1 MGMQIPFLD
10 YKAVNAPYF
19 EELEKAIKRVVR
31 SGWYVLGPEVDAFE
45 DELADYCGSKHCV
58 GVSSGLD
65 ALILIL
71 EAWKELGKLALGD
84 EVIVPANTYIASI
97 LAISKVGLTPV
108 LVEPDL
114 DSYNISPAEIKK
126 AITSRTRVILPVHL
140 YGQCADM
147 NAINALAKQ
156 HALLVMEDAAQ
167 AQGALYE
174 KSRAGSLGDAAAHS
188 FYPGKNLGA
197 IGEAGAV
204 TTDDPELAE
213 MIIKLRNYGSEKK
226 YHNQVKGLNN
236 RIDEIQ
242 AAILRVKLPYI
253 DRDNALRCKV
263 AETYLERI
271 NHPMVSLPIGQNN
284 SWPCWHLFVI
294 RVPSRECWVKY
305 LKDKGVETSIHYPI
319 PPHKQPAYSEWSHL
333 RYPITEKI
341 HDEVLSL
348 PISPA
353 HTVDEAQYVAKMIN
367 AF

>member
-1 MGMQIPFLD
+1 VDKIPFLD
-10 YKAVNAPYF
+10 YQAVNAPYF
-19 EELEKAIKRVVR
+19 EEIQEAMMRVVH
-31 SGWYVLGPEVDAFE
+31 SGWYVLGPEVKAFE
-45 DELADYCGSKHCV
+45 NELASYCRTQRSV

-71 EAWKELGKLALGD
+71 EAWKEMGKLIEGD

-97 LAISKVGLTPV
+97 LAISKARLTPV
-108 LVEPDL
+108 LVEPEL
-114 DSYNISPAEIKK
+114 DSYNISPEEIEK
-126 AITSRTRVILPVHL
+126 AITSKTKVILTVHL

-147 NAINALAKQ
+147 DAINAIAN
-156 HALLVMEDAAQ
+156 HHSLLVMEDAAQ
-167 AQGALYE
+167 ALGATY
-174 KSRAGSLGDAAAHS
+174 KDRKAGALGDAAAHS

-197 IGEAGAV
+197 IGEGGAV
-204 TTDDPELAE
+204 TTNDSELAD
-213 MIIKLRNYGSEKK
+213 MVAKLRNYGSEKK

-236 RIDEIQ
+236 RIDELQ

-263 AETYLERI
+263 AETYLEKI
-271 NHPMVSLPIGQNN
+271 NHSMVSLPIVQNN

-294 RVPSRECWVKY
+294 RVASRTCWVKY
-305 LKDKGVETSIHYPI
+305 LKDKGIETSIHYPI

-333 RYPITEKI
+333 HYPITEKI
-341 HDEVLSL
+341 HEEVLSL

-353 HTVDEAQYVAKMIN
+353 HTVGEAQYVARMIN